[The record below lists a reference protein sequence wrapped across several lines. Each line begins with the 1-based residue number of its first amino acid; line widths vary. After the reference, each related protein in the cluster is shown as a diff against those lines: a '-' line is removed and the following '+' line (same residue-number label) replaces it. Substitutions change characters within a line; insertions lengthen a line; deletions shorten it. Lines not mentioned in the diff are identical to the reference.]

1 MKPREFVVRSN
12 AELRNCVYTVI
23 PVIDRRLL
31 DLPYHIHRLKQS
43 FSLLLDSDDS
53 LHTLSLEKIFSVD
66 NARYSADD
74 LITRSCLRSSKS
86 TSAKDGLLTICIG
99 LKDTQSDSDSPD
111 KTSLE
116 VNSFLYEMPNTFL
129 SISPENL
136 TVDLQEYRRVTD
148 PRIKDAGWPKERS
161 KLENSRYH
169 GASETIIFIPRESS
183 RAKCQT
189 NDRDA
194 RNDNDQDVNNES
206 NRDNDDIVNGDS
218 KFRLTEG
225 KFLIKKSLTSYKE
238 QIVINESLKYFI
250 SYYIRFRFDI
260 KLLCLRR

>member
-1 MKPREFVVRSN
+1 MKPREFVIRSN

-53 LHTLSLEKIFSVD
+53 LDALNLEKILSVD
-66 NARYSADD
+66 DARYSADD

-99 LKDTQSDSDSPD
+99 LKGTQSDSDSPD

-116 VNSFLYEMPNTFL
+116 VNSFLYEMPSTFL

-148 PRIKDAGWPKERS
+148 PRIKGAGWPDERS

-183 RAKCQT
+183 RGKCQT
-189 NDRDA
+189 EST
-194 RNDNDQDVNNES
+194 RNYNDQDIDKKS
-206 NRDNDDIVNGDS
+206 NRDNDDVVNDHF
-218 KFRLTEG
+218 KFQLTEG
-225 KFLIKKSLTSYKE
+225 KFLTKKSQTSYKE
-238 QIVINESLKYFI
+238 QIVINDGLKYFI
-250 SYYIRFRFDI
+250 PYYIRFRFDI